1 MARRECHQSAIAL
14 TETHSLSTL
23 SASNIGSLLAYST
36 DTNGSERYTLVVKDL
51 ETGEMWRARSRKCSG
66 AQSGPPTTLPYFY
79 TSFYTSLDETGHPY
93 QVRRH
98 IVGGLTEDDTVV
110 YE

>member
-23 SASNIGSLLAYST
+23 SASNIGSLVAYST

-79 TSFYTSLDETGHPY
+79 TSLDETGHPY

-98 IVGGLTEDDTVV
+98 IVGDLTEDDTVV